1 MTLWTPSGERPVGRE
16 EPPGGQQS
24 STPPPRPGPVAA
36 EPGADP
42 ADEELQAQMA
52 EVQRELLSV
61 PASVVVANH
70 CIGLFQLAALHLEQ
84 RPPNLEEAKLAIDAM
99 AAMVDGLGSRL
110 GEDAQALRDAVASIQ
125 LGFVQVKAA
134 VDAGNAGAPS

>member
-1 MTLWTPSGERPVGRE
+1 
-16 EPPGGQQS
+16 
-24 STPPPRPGPVAA
+24 
-36 EPGADP
+36 
-42 ADEELQAQMA
+42 MA

-84 RPPNLEEAKLAIDAM
+84 RPPNLDQSKLAIDAM
-99 AAMVDGLGSRL
+99 AAIVEGLGSRL
-110 GEDAQALRDAVASIQ
+110 GDDAQSLRDALASIQ

-134 VDAGNAGAPS
+134 VDAGSAGASS

>member
-16 EPPGGQQS
+16 EESASPG
-24 STPPPRPGPVAA
+24 PGPVAA
-36 EPGADP
+36 EPGAAETDP

-52 EVQRELLSV
+52 AVQRELLSV

-84 RPPNLEEAKLAIDAM
+84 RPPNLDEAKLAIDAM
-99 AAMVDGLGSRL
+99 AAIVDGLGPRL
-110 GEDAQALRDAVASIQ
+110 GEDAQALRDALASIQ

-134 VDAGNAGAPS
+134 VDAGSAGGPS

>member
-1 MTLWTPSGERPVGRE
+1 
-16 EPPGGQQS
+16 
-24 STPPPRPGPVAA
+24 
-36 EPGADP
+36 
-42 ADEELQAQMA
+42 MA

-84 RPPNLEEAKLAIDAM
+84 RPPNLDEAKLAIDGM
-99 AAMVDGLGSRL
+99 AAVVDALGPRL

-125 LGFVQVKAA
+125 MGFVQVKGA
-134 VDAGNAGAPS
+134 VEAGSGGPPS